1 MLIYSNYLNNVTEW
15 PIFISFFT
23 INTGYED
30 EVKNLITSLECLQ
43 LPYYIEGMES
53 KNDWV
58 KNCAMK
64 PGFILNTMIKFKN
77 HTLVWIDA
85 DAVVKKYPIMFHN
98 SNRSYMKSIA
108 CGFIKQKRELL
119 SGTIYIKNDTKA
131 LSILSNWVDLQQ
143 KYQNKWDQVV
153 LQMIYNKQKESFMI
167 LPFTYIKIFDNKYM
181 KSDEEP
187 VIEHY
192 QASRRFKN

>member
-1 MLIYSNYLNNVTEW
+1 MS
-15 PIFISFFT
+15 
-23 INTGYED
+23 
-30 EVKNLITSLECLQ
+30 
-43 LPYYIEGMES
+43 
-53 KNDWV
+53 
-58 KNCAMK
+58 
-64 PGFILNTMIKFKN
+64 KFKK

-98 SNRSYMKSIA
+98 SNRRYMKSIA
-108 CGFIKQKRELL
+108 CGFIKQKNVLL

-143 KYQNKWDQVV
+143 KYQNKWDQAV
-153 LQMIYNKQKESFMI
+153 LQMIYNKQEESFMI
-167 LPFTYIKIFDNKYM
+167 LPFTYIKIFDNNYM

-192 QASRRFKN
+192 QASRRFKTQV